1 LKLELIGS
9 LMLANKTTKAFK
21 DMMLSGRMNE
31 IMSEAVAEGI
41 AETKKAHASKFMRPI
56 YFTPARPA
64 RTPHAQAEL
73 DAEFAIPEHILKA
86 AEDKKDD
93 PK

>member
-1 LKLELIGS
+1 
-9 LMLANKTTKAFK
+9 MMANKTTKAFR

-31 IMSEAVAEGI
+31 IMNEAVAEGI
-41 AETKKAHASKFMRPI
+41 AETKKAHTSKFVRPI

-64 RTPHAQAEL
+64 RTPQTEAEL
-73 DAEFAIPEHILKA
+73 DAEFAIPEHVLKA
-86 AEDKKDD
+86 AKDKKAD